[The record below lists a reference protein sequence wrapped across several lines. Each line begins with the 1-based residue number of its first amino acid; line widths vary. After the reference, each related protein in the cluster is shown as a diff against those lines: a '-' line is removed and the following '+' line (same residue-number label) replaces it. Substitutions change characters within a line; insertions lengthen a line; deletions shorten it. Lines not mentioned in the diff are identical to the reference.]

1 MILKAAVITALK
13 RSFGKGMSLHM
24 SVILFIGGKGVSLT
38 ETPLDRDPLD
48 RDPLDTDPPDRDPR
62 AVKSRQYASYWNV
75 FLFVDMCLRL
85 IDLTT
90 NQLAILYQ
98 TGVWPRV

>member
-38 ETPLDRDPLD
+38 ETPLDT
-48 RDPLDTDPPDRDPR
+48 DPLDTDPPDRDPR
-62 AVKSRQYASYWNV
+62 AVKSRKYASYWNV

-90 NQLAILYQ
+90 NQLAILYH